1 MIYPAKQLS
10 IQSIKL
16 ETLVYT
22 PGKLGLPQPIPKE
35 VTPIIQC
42 MEPSTVK
49 GSGIFT
55 WRGPPE
61 SPCNLKNKDFV
72 KLKIV

>member
-1 MIYPAKQLS
+1 MYYDLSGQTILS

-35 VTPIIQC
+35 VTPII
-42 MEPSTVK
+42 
-49 GSGIFT
+49 
-55 WRGPPE
+55 
-61 SPCNLKNKDFV
+61 
-72 KLKIV
+72 